1 MVEQT
6 QVNHPQINEILQ
18 QRYQIKKRLAKGA
31 FGQTYLV
38 CDLGGKDAP
47 YYVVKYYC
55 QYPNYPH
62 LRQTSQRLFQK
73 EVENLKKLGTH
84 DRIPQLID
92 YFEENN
98 GFYLVQEWIVGQT
111 LNDYLSVLQP
121 LDLQEREA
129 QVIQLIYSVLEV
141 LDFVHRHNILHCD
154 IKPNNLIRRDRD
166 GEWVLID
173 FGATQDLQPMVSKRA
188 RAIAVSA
195 SGYLAAEHLAG
206 MPQPS
211 SDLYSLGVVG
221 IEALTRCNPNQLQF
235 SMEMGEPLFSTKGY
249 NPLFIAVLKKMT
261 RQNWQHRYLTTGDL
275 LAVMKE
281 LMPLN
286 TNVNPA
292 IPAIDV
298 EVIDFEI
305 LPADS
310 PENEPEPVAA
320 VSNALKSP
328 EKPRLKAI
336 AGAGVTLASL
346 NAVAIA
352 MGIHA
357 LSNTALADPGA
368 QILTRAAYA
377 LDRGDFDQAISLVES
392 ISSDSILYEE
402 SQNRAQQWRKDWE
415 IAEAQFSEIEKAH
428 SLEDWNAVLSYARFM
443 PKIRYWQQKT
453 APLRDRAQQEADRQA
468 QNLLTQ
474 AHREARN
481 KEFTLALKY
490 LNQISPHTE
499 IGATIQPKII
509 EYRQKQ
515 QIRARAL
522 LQNAYD
528 RAAVRDFRAAI
539 YFLKQIPDNTPAGEI
554 AQRKLQEYIEKQKIK
569 DRVAGQNPLS
579 WQSRHDT
586 LNPGDLVLEINL

>member
-1 MVEQT
+1 VEQT

-31 FGQTYLV
+31 FGQTYLA

-62 LRQTSQRLFQK
+62 LLQTSQRLFQR

-84 DRIPQLID
+84 DRIPRLID

-111 LNDYLSVLQP
+111 LNDYLSILQP
-121 LDLQEREA
+121 LDRSEREA
-129 QVIQLIYSVLEV
+129 QVIQLIYSMLEV

-173 FGATQDLQPMVSKRA
+173 FGATQNIQPIVPK
-188 RAIAVSA
+188 RAIAVNA

-211 SDLYSLGVVG
+211 SDLYSLGIVG
-221 IEALTRCNPNQLQF
+221 IEALTRCNPAKLRFNL
-235 SMEMGEPLFSTKGY
+235 EMGEPLFDTEGY

-261 RQNWQHRYLTTGDL
+261 RQTWQHRYLTTGDL

-281 LMPLN
+281 LIPLN
-286 TNVNPA
+286 TRVAAPVA
-292 IPAIDV
+292 VVDV
-298 EVIDFEI
+298 DVVDFEI

-320 VSNALKSP
+320 VSPALQPP

-336 AGAGVTLASL
+336 AGAGVTLSGL

-352 MGIHA
+352 LGIHA

-368 QILTRAAYA
+368 QILTRAAHA

-392 ISSDSILYEE
+392 ISDDSILYEE
-402 SQNRAQQWRKDWE
+402 SQSRAQQWRRDWE
-415 IAEAQFSEIEKAH
+415 IAEVQFSDMEKAH
-428 SLEDWNAVLSYARFM
+428 SREDWNAVLSYARFV
-443 PKIRYWQQKT
+443 PKIRYWQQKVE
-453 APLRDRAQQEADRQA
+453 PLRDRAQQEADRQA
-468 QNLLTQ
+468 QNLLSQ

-539 YFLKQIPDNTPAGEI
+539 YFLKQIPDHTPAGEI
-554 AQRKLQEYIEKQKIK
+554 AQRKLQEYIEKQNIK
-569 DRVAGQNPLS
+569 DRVEMQTPIS
-579 WQSRHDT
+579 WQPRGAT

>member
-1 MVEQT
+1 MEQT

-31 FGQTYLV
+31 FGQTYLA

-62 LRQTSQRLFQK
+62 LLQTSQRLFQR

-84 DRIPQLID
+84 DRIPRLID

-111 LNDYLSVLQP
+111 LNDYLSILQP
-121 LDLQEREA
+121 LDRSEREA
-129 QVIQLIYSVLEV
+129 QVIQLIYSMLEV

-173 FGATQDLQPMVSKRA
+173 FGATQNIQPIVPK
-188 RAIAVSA
+188 RAIAVNA
-195 SGYLAAEHLAG
+195 SGYLAAEHIAG

-211 SDLYSLGVVG
+211 SDLYSLGIVG
-221 IEALTRCNPNQLQF
+221 IEALTRCNPAKLRFNL
-235 SMEMGEPLFSTKGY
+235 EMGEPLFDTEGY

-261 RQNWQHRYLTTGDL
+261 RQTWQHRYLTTGDL

-281 LMPLN
+281 LIPLN
-286 TNVNPA
+286 TRVAAPVA
-292 IPAIDV
+292 VVDV
-298 EVIDFEI
+298 DVVDFEI

-320 VSNALKSP
+320 VSPALQPP

-336 AGAGVTLASL
+336 AGAGVTLSGL

-352 MGIHA
+352 LGIHA

-368 QILTRAAYA
+368 QILTRAAHA

-392 ISSDSILYEE
+392 ISDDSILYEE
-402 SQNRAQQWRKDWE
+402 SQSRAQQWRRDWE
-415 IAEAQFSEIEKAH
+415 IAEVQFSDMEKAH
-428 SLEDWNAVLSYARFM
+428 SREDWNAVLSYARFV
-443 PKIRYWQQKT
+443 PKIRYWQQKVE
-453 APLRDRAQQEADRQA
+453 PLRDRAQQEADRQA
-468 QNLLTQ
+468 QNLLSQ

-539 YFLKQIPDNTPAGEI
+539 YFLKQIPDHTPAGEI
-554 AQRKLQEYIEKQKIK
+554 AQRKLQEYIEKQNIK
-569 DRVAGQNPLS
+569 DRVEMQTPIS
-579 WQSRHDT
+579 WQPRGAT

>member
-1 MVEQT
+1 VEQT

-31 FGQTYLV
+31 FGQTYLA

-62 LRQTSQRLFQK
+62 LLQTSQRLFQR

-84 DRIPQLID
+84 DRIPRLID

-111 LNDYLSVLQP
+111 LNDYLSILQP
-121 LDLQEREA
+121 LDRSEREA
-129 QVIQLIYSVLEV
+129 QVIQLIYSMLEV

-173 FGATQDLQPMVSKRA
+173 FGATQNIQPIVPK
-188 RAIAVSA
+188 RAIAVNA
-195 SGYLAAEHLAG
+195 SGYLAAEHIAG

-211 SDLYSLGVVG
+211 SDLYSLGIVG
-221 IEALTRCNPNQLQF
+221 IEALTRCNPAKLRFNL
-235 SMEMGEPLFSTKGY
+235 EMGEPLFDTEGY

-261 RQNWQHRYLTTGDL
+261 RQTWQHRYLTTGDL

-281 LMPLN
+281 LIPLN
-286 TNVNPA
+286 TRVAAPVA
-292 IPAIDV
+292 VVDV
-298 EVIDFEI
+298 DVVDFEI

-320 VSNALKSP
+320 VSPALQPP

-336 AGAGVTLASL
+336 AGAGVTLSGL

-352 MGIHA
+352 LGIHA

-368 QILTRAAYA
+368 QILTRAAHA

-392 ISSDSILYEE
+392 ISDDSILYEE
-402 SQNRAQQWRKDWE
+402 SQSRAQQWRRDWE
-415 IAEAQFSEIEKAH
+415 IAEVQFSDMEKAH
-428 SLEDWNAVLSYARFM
+428 SREDWNAVLSYARFV
-443 PKIRYWQQKT
+443 PKIRYWQQKVE
-453 APLRDRAQQEADRQA
+453 PLRDRAQQEADRQA
-468 QNLLTQ
+468 QNLLSQ

-539 YFLKQIPDNTPAGEI
+539 YFLKQIPDHTPAGEI
-554 AQRKLQEYIEKQKIK
+554 AQRKLQEYIEKQNIK
-569 DRVAGQNPLS
+569 DRVEMQTPIS
-579 WQSRHDT
+579 WQPRGAT

>member
-1 MVEQT
+1 MEQT
-6 QVNHPQINEILQ
+6 NVNHPQINEILQ

-31 FGQTYLV
+31 FGQTYLA

-47 YYVVKYYC
+47 YCVVKHYC
-55 QYPNYPH
+55 QYPDYPH
-62 LRQTSQRLFQK
+62 LFKTSQRLFQK
-73 EVENLKKLGTH
+73 EVECLQKVGIH
-84 DRIPQLID
+84 DRIPRLIA

-121 LDLQEREA
+121 LDKSERET
-129 QVIQLIYSVLEV
+129 QIIHFVQSVLEV

-154 IKPNNLIRRDRD
+154 LKPNNLIRRDRD

-173 FGATQDLQPMVSKRA
+173 FGATQIIQPIVSKRA
-188 RAIAVSA
+188 GAIAVNS
-195 SGYLAAEHLAG
+195 SGYLAAEHIAG

-211 SDLYSLGVVG
+211 SDLYSLGMMA
-221 IEALTRCNPNQLQF
+221 IEALTRRNPANLRF
-235 SMEMGEPLFSTKGY
+235 NLEMGEPLFDDQGY
-249 NPLFIAVLKKMT
+249 NPLFMAVLKKMT
-261 RQNWQHRYLTTGDL
+261 RQNWQQRYLTTGDL
-275 LAVMKE
+275 LAVMHE
-281 LMPLN
+281 LMPLK
-286 TNVNPA
+286 TKVTDPVA
-292 IPAIDV
+292 VVDV
-298 EVIDFEI
+298 DVVDFEI

-310 PENEPEPVAA
+310 PENDPEPVAA
-320 VSNALKSP
+320 VSDGFTP
-328 EKPRLKAI
+328 QQKPRLKAI

-352 MGIHA
+352 VGIHA

-368 QILTRAAYA
+368 QILTRAAHA
-377 LDRGDFDQAISLVES
+377 LDRGDFEQAISLVES
-392 ISSDSILYEE
+392 ISSDSIIYKE
-402 SQNRAQQWRKDWE
+402 SQSRAQQWRKDWE
-415 IAEAQFSEIEKAH
+415 IAEAQFSEMEKAH
-428 SLEDWNAVLSYARFM
+428 GLEDWNAVLSYARHV
-443 PKIRYWQQKT
+443 PQIRYWQQKI

-481 KEFTLALKY
+481 KEFSMALKY

-569 DRVAGQNPLS
+569 DRVEAQTPVS
-579 WQSRHDT
+579 WQSRSQT